1 MKKIVIISLI
11 ITNLNSYSHI
21 IVISNQTGID
31 DSKLQINWNS
41 KGSVPLDIGTR
52 VGNHIRVIETAF
64 DETGFTVSKKCGSCH
79 VCTEPVTI
87 FSGNTYVIE
96 CLSTD
101 DDGNC
106 RDITVRQS

>member
-1 MKKIVIISLI
+1 MKKIIFIGSLLY
-11 ITNLNSYSHI
+11 NLNIFCHI

-41 KGSVPLDIGTR
+41 KGSVPLDVGTR
-52 VGNHIRVIETAF
+52 VGNHVRVIETAF
-64 DETGFTVSKKCGSCH
+64 DETGFTVSKKCCDCH